1 MIGPDQ
7 LRPSDACDASIPYVC
22 GFLVSDI
29 GEKRGSHLETRRRRL
44 ALVCTATELFYARP
58 AEGKSIVPRSKAPT
72 LPNTP
77 FFPP

>member
-1 MIGPDQ
+1 
-7 LRPSDACDASIPYVC
+7 
-22 GFLVSDI
+22 
-29 GEKRGSHLETRRRRL
+29 
-44 ALVCTATELFYARP
+44 VCTATELFYARP